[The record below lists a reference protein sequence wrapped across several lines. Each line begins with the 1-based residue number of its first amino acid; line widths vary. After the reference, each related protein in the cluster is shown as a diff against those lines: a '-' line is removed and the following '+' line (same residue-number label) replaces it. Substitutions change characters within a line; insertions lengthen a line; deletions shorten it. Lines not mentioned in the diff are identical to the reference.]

1 MKSKLAVF
9 DFDFTI
15 RTHDP
20 DNDWQLGVGHL
31 FPEGR
36 VPENLQ
42 EIRQKE
48 GGRIFTQHVSA
59 EINKIGVTKK
69 QLEDGFAYKNGHLVE
84 KMDDVIKRLHPDH
97 DIIMITGNQRNF
109 TDNFLKR
116 FGLFELFKD
125 IFANPATITNQ
136 GIWKIG
142 EYDQSEWGAPCEL
155 CHFTF
160 CKKTVMELFTEGKNY
175 QQIKY
180 FGDGSNDLHP
190 AMALGK
196 NDMLFPRKNFKLMH
210 LISNGENEINANI
223 FPWTNGYDILE
234 YL

>member
-1 MKSKLAVF
+1 MSICLFSAMKSKLAVF
-9 DFDFTI
+9 DFD
-15 RTHDP
+15 RTLKDDSP
-20 DNDWQLGVGHL
+20 EEFGQWQMGVGHL

-59 EINKIGVTKK
+59 EINKMGVTKK

-97 DIIMITGNQRNF
+97 DIIMITGNHRNF

-136 GIWKIG
+136 GK
-142 EYDQSEWGAPCEL
+142 PL
-155 CHFTF
+155 
-160 CKKTVMELFTEGKNY
+160 
-175 QQIKY
+175 
-180 FGDGSNDLHP
+180 
-190 AMALGK
+190 
-196 NDMLFPRKNFKLMH
+196 
-210 LISNGENEINANI
+210 LI
-223 FPWTNGYDILE
+223 L
-234 YL
+234 